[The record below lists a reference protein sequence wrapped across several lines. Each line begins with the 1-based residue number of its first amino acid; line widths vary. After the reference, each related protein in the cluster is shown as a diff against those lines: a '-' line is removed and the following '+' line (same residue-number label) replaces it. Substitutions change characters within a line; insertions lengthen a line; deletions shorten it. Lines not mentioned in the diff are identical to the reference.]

1 MDNNQ
6 NNNNNQNP
14 QRPGMKH
21 RRPDYQIL
29 IAVIIIFA
37 LGFLLIRNLTGT
49 SYQYV
54 ESNKIEYILKYSTY
68 NDIKLGDAVVVAS
81 PLRDT
86 DGSIK
91 SPFTNKESST
101 IIITYTDLTAK
112 PIGES
117 NSGHLTL
124 RGKITEKT
132 SDTDKGTAYYFTCN
146 ITQGQYDELA
156 ALAQLFYKRLLQA
169 SGQF

>member
-14 QRPGMKH
+14 QRPGMKR

-68 NDIKLGDAVVVAS
+68 DDIKLGDAVVVAS

-91 SPFTNKESST
+91 SPFTNNVINESSPL
-101 IIITYTDLTAK
+101 IITYTDLTAK
-112 PIGES
+112 PIGD
-117 NSGHLTL
+117 HYL
-124 RGKITEKT
+124 IH
-132 SDTDKGTAYYFTCN
+132 
-146 ITQGQYDELA
+146 Q
-156 ALAQLFYKRLLQA
+156 
-169 SGQF
+169 

>member
-14 QRPGMKH
+14 QRPGMKR

-68 NDIKLGDAVVVAS
+68 DDIKLGDAVVVAS

-91 SPFTNKESST
+91 SPFTNNVINESSPL
-101 IIITYTDLTAK
+101 II
-112 PIGES
+112 G
-117 NSGHLTL
+117 
-124 RGKITEKT
+124 
-132 SDTDKGTAYYFTCN
+132 
-146 ITQGQYDELA
+146 LA
-156 ALAQLFYKRLLQA
+156 VK
-169 SGQF
+169 SV

>member
-14 QRPGMKH
+14 QRPGMKR

-68 NDIKLGDAVVVAS
+68 DDIKLGDAVVVAS

-91 SPFTNKESST
+91 SPFTNNVINESSPL
-101 IIITYTDLTAK
+101 IITYTDLTAK

-117 NSGHLTL
+117 NSV
-124 RGKITEKT
+124 I
-132 SDTDKGTAYYFTCN
+132 
-146 ITQGQYDELA
+146 
-156 ALAQLFYKRLLQA
+156 
-169 SGQF
+169 

>member
-14 QRPGMKH
+14 QRPGMKR

-68 NDIKLGDAVVVAS
+68 DDIKLGSA
-81 PLRDT
+81 L
-86 DGSIK
+86 
-91 SPFTNKESST
+91 E
-101 IIITYTDLTAK
+101 
-112 PIGES
+112 
-117 NSGHLTL
+117 
-124 RGKITEKT
+124 
-132 SDTDKGTAYYFTCN
+132 N
-146 ITQGQYDELA
+146 I
-156 ALAQLFYKRLLQA
+156 
-169 SGQF
+169 